1 MTGYTIRNAK
11 AGVGVKVSYPTADF
25 PKLCQWQYFTSGQY
39 VMGLEPLCCEMDGPL
54 VGEKK
59 SPVPVLNPGEQ
70 REYKLCFDFHK

>member
-1 MTGYTIRNAK
+1 MTGYSIKNPKKNIGVDVSFSAK
-11 AGVGVKVSYPTADF
+11 VL
-25 PKLCQWQYFTSGQY
+25 PKFCQWQLFASGQY